1 MTTFLFDDIMIQ
13 QVNVMNKK
21 LKSFGM
27 QGQIHDDSAIP
38 RLRNQYVSLIE
49 SDMRSQGYV
58 PILDLDIQFSLSYD
72 EPTDTYEFDIV
83 IYGVYVGRKKSY
95 LYEGF
100 SGQNLVPRQQ

>member
-1 MTTFLFDDIMIQ
+1 MTFLFDDIIIE
-13 QVNVMNKK
+13 QVNIMNKK

-38 RLRNQYVSLIE
+38 RLRSQYENLIE
-49 SDMRSQGYV
+49 DDMRSQGYV

-72 EPTDTYEFDIV
+72 EASDTYDFDIV
-83 IYGVYVGRKKSY
+83 VYGVYVGRKKSY
-95 LYEGF
+95 IYEGF

>member
-1 MTTFLFDDIMIQ
+1 MTFLFDDIIIE
-13 QVNVMNKK
+13 QVNIMNKK

-38 RLRNQYVSLIE
+38 RLRSQYENLIE
-49 SDMRSQGYV
+49 DDMRSQGYV

-72 EPTDTYEFDIV
+72 EASDTYDFDIV
-83 IYGVYVGRKKSY
+83 VYGVYLGRKKSY